1 MATAFPMNRQRA
13 AWRRGAAMAAMAV
26 GFASAPGAVAQ
37 SAREAELEARL
48 GQLEAA
54 VAALKGE
61 LAVART
67 DHQATADMARKADTR
82 VAALESKPASEG
94 FKVGAT
100 TFKLGG
106 FVKVVGS
113 ATRYD
118 DGAVPG
124 GSLGKE
130 FYLPQQIPVGGAGSS
145 RDIIGHARQTRL
157 AFSTSTPL
165 GGKEVKSVVEFD
177 FALAAAP
184 LGAQRATNPY
194 TPTFRRGFISYGN
207 WLVGQEWTTFQNPAH
222 FPETTDFVGPMDG
235 AIFVRQMMVQYKQPL
250 SAHWS
255 LYLAAENP
263 QTETISTTSAAL
275 GDNDSDRM
283 PDLVAKIA
291 YKGKAGEI
299 HVAGLYRKLAVH
311 AGGMGDN
318 ADGWGVSA
326 AGKVPFGPD
335 GRHDIRFSATYGQG
349 LGRYF
354 TVGFVPDA
362 LYDPAVGNRL
372 HVVDNFAGFAAIRL
386 GWSESVRSTVMAAYQ
401 KAWYPDGVVVPG
413 LANTAAYSIAA
424 NLFWS
429 PVKQL
434 DLGIEYRHAQREVAS
449 GLKGQMDRVEMAAKY
464 TF

>member
-1 MATAFPMNRQRA
+1 MTHRAFLNL
-13 AWRRGAAMAAMAV
+13 RRGIAGGAMAAALATGSQAMA
-26 GFASAPGAVAQ
+26 Q
-37 SAREAELEARL
+37 TAREAELEARL
-48 GQLEAA
+48 NQLEAA
-54 VAALKGE
+54 VSALRSE
-61 LAVART
+61 LTQARAEQQTSTQVA
-67 DHQATADMARKADTR
+67 QKADSR
-82 VAALESKPASEG
+82 VAALEAKPASEG

-118 DGAVPG
+118 DGTVPG

-130 FYLPQQIPVGGAGSS
+130 FYLPQQIPVGGQSS

-165 GGKEVKSVVEFD
+165 GGKEIKSVVEFD

-235 AIFVRQMMVQYKQPL
+235 AIFVRQMILQYRQPW
-250 SAHWS
+250 SADWS

-263 QTETISTTSAAL
+263 QTETITTTSAAL

-283 PDLVAKIA
+283 PDLVAKLA
-291 YKGKAGEI
+291 YKGKAGEM

-311 AGGMGDN
+311 ANGMGDN
-318 ADGWGVSA
+318 ANGWGVSA
-326 AGKVPFGPD
+326 AGKVPFGPQ

-349 LGRYF
+349 MGRYF
-354 TVGFVPDA
+354 TVGFAPDA
-362 LYDPAVGNRL
+362 VYDPAVADRL
-372 HVVDNFAGFAAIRL
+372 YVVDNFAGFAAIKL
-386 GWSESVRSTVMAAYQ
+386 GWTDNVRSTVMAAYQ
-401 KAWYPDGVVVPG
+401 KAWYPDGIALPG
-413 LANTAAYSIAA
+413 LANVASYSVAG

-434 DLGIEYRHAQREVAS
+434 DLGIEYRHAEREVAS
-449 GLKGQMDRVEMAAKY
+449 GLTGQMDRLEMAAKY